1 MQELESASR
10 RAKQLWGRDAATVD
24 EEGKRS
30 RRGSLGSA
38 YARTVIGPSASALD
52 ITQRSGDIDSHDQ
65 RCDVCRKVSLGSYC
79 TPALFSLIDCQMIFG
94 VRYQCAMCPSK
105 PHPYSLVSAM
115 CVRMRL
121 GLN

>member
-24 EEGKRS
+24 EEAKRS

-52 ITQRSGDIDSHDQ
+52 ITLRSGDMDSHDQ
-65 RCDVCRKVSLGSYC
+65 RCDVCRKVSSVATVLPRC
-79 TPALFSLIDCQMIFG
+79 FC
-94 VRYQCAMCPSK
+94 
-105 PHPYSLVSAM
+105 
-115 CVRMRL
+115 
-121 GLN
+121 